1 MARARHEARRNRARA
16 AGELIMAILIKQD
29 GSQQL
34 VQPANGLVF
43 SQEEILMYGDLGWVL
58 MGTGE
63 EMDRENRPANIKAVR
78 Q

>member
-1 MARARHEARRNRARA
+1 
-16 AGELIMAILIKQD
+16 MAILIKQD

-34 VQPANGLVF
+34 VQPANGIVF
-43 SQEEILMYGDLGWVL
+43 SQEEIQMYADLGWVL

-63 EMDRENRPANIKAVR
+63 EMDRETRREKMEGI